1 MKKFSFSKKKKK
13 KIALFLPQNFI
24 LYILYFLFKSV
35 FDYKSDKGMV
45 MYRAF
50 IQFPHAAL

>member
-1 MKKFSFSKKKKK
+1 MKKFSFSKKKKNG
-13 KIALFLPQNFI
+13 LFWPQNFI
-24 LYILYFLFKSV
+24 MYILYFLFKSV